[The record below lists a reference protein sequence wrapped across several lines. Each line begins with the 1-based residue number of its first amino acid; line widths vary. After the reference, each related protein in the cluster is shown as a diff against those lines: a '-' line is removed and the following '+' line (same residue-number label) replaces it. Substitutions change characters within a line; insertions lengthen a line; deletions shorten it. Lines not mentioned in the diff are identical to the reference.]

1 MKAILVWQFGT
12 MEFGVAIGRDRL
24 NALFYNTLSELSKVR
39 ILVWRYLLG
48 VQSSQTK
55 PTLDGV

>member
-24 NALFYNTLSELSKVR
+24 NALFYNTLSELSKVG
-39 ILVWRYLLG
+39 ILQVWRYLLG
-48 VQSSQTK
+48 VTPVVANK
-55 PTLDGV
+55 TYT